1 MGAVPCA
8 HFLEHI
14 SKLNKCNVQERSAN
28 LKEKLLKNLKW
39 ILPIIALIAFCG
51 AFIADLSDYEE
62 ISEGI
67 YNDPESGQI
76 IFITEDKNRTSD
88 IFHRTKGFTITDT
101 VTGEAFRTD
110 RINTTYTW
118 YYFCPA

>member
-1 MGAVPCA
+1 MMGAVPCA

-14 SKLNKCNVQERSAN
+14 SELNKYNVQERSAN
-28 LKEKLLKNLKW
+28 
-39 ILPIIALIAFCG
+39 
-51 AFIADLSDYEE
+51 LSDYEE

-101 VTGEAFRTD
+101 VTGE
-110 RINTTYTW
+110 IQI
-118 YYFCPA
+118 